1 MENGIIQKI
10 RVIEELKLYQV
21 LSHRIIEID
30 PTIDDYDILGDDYD
44 GALFHHQEQPSYS
57 KSLSIKF
64 GNLNAVGLYMGLF
77 WANPFMTWS
86 YIGLHRGSGYSHNII
101 SKINKL
107 SYTRNLNN
115 RGKNHFI

>member
-1 MENGIIQKI
+1 MENGVIQKI
-10 RVIEELKLYQV
+10 RVVEELKLYQV
-21 LSHRIIEID
+21 FGHRIIEID
-30 PTIDDYDILGDDYD
+30 PNIDDYDILGDDYEME
-44 GALFHHQEQPSYS
+44 HQPIHS

-64 GNLNAVGLYMGLF
+64 GHLNAVGLYMGLF

-107 SYTRNLNN
+107 SYTRNLNR
-115 RGKNHFI
+115 RGENHFI

>member
-21 LSHRIIEID
+21 FGHCIIETDYTLHNDNILD
-30 PTIDDYDILGDDYD
+30 DDY
-44 GALFHHQEQPSYS
+44 EMERQPIHN

-64 GNLNAVGLYMGLF
+64 GRSNAVGLYRDLF
-77 WANPFMTWS
+77 WANPFMKWS
-86 YIGLHRGSGYSHNII
+86 YIKLHRGSGYSHNII